1 MVHQEGSTTNGTASM
16 AAQTATTTGGAAILP
31 IRPAAANITVPP
43 DRPALTDHNTTRP
56 TGQASDFDDPLW
68 SPPPPYLAEP
78 AGSEVSKVELMT
90 DKPLYIRIVDVLRD
104 TRSVAE
110 QIIRTVLKLSHN
122 MDLG

>member
-1 MVHQEGSTTNGTASM
+1 M